1 MLDVVAPIT
10 ITTLENAVA
19 LRVRMIRLT
28 RLLRLHDALR
38 SNTWGARAQLKY
50 DYRCWRIVPKRL
62 RRTAAAV
69 ARVQLRLSGEL

>member
-1 MLDVVAPIT
+1 MRVAPIT

-28 RLLRLHDALR
+28 RLLRALP
-38 SNTWGARAQLKY
+38 SNTWGAQAQLEY